1 MSDTE
6 RQRRALQLCDA
17 ALAQPGT
24 RRETFLVEACAG
36 DPALRHAVDSI
47 LGAVTQAEGFL
58 ERDTSELIATAR
70 VGSTIGRYTL
80 VSVLGAGGMG
90 IVYLAERREA
100 GYAQRV
106 AIKLVRAN
114 LAARELLARFESER
128 RVLAGLNHP
137 YIAGLIDAGTTDQ
150 GVPYLVMEYVEGT
163 PIDRYCDERRLDV
176 PARVRLLI
184 KVSMAVQA
192 AHQSLVI
199 HRDLKPNNVL
209 ITADGLPKL
218 LDFGIA
224 KLTLPADS
232 DSPDT
237 GAATLFGQRALTP
250 NYASPEQILEG
261 RITTASDVYS
271 LGVMAYELLSGELPY
286 LLDTSSQRALIRATE
301 TLSVPRPSL
310 RASQSRSS
318 GKLAVTAAE
327 RGTTPNRLL
336 SALAGDLDNILLMAL
351 RQEPERRYTTAAQF
365 AEDLA
370 RYLDRRPVAARSDR
384 LGYRTARLL
393 RRHWLPASASA
404 AVMISLIAG
413 VISFAWQADQARHE
427 RDRTQQVNNFLQSIL
442 TEADPYAA
450 GADASIRDVLRKAD
464 GMIADRFAQAPDL
477 EASIRRTVGYT
488 QLGLLD
494 LDAAESNLSRAHAL
508 NLQLYG
514 YRDQRS
520 LQTRADLAWTAFR
533 QGDLAAA
540 GAGYEIV
547 ASQLHPQLPASFR
560 ATILNDHGVVL
571 LELGDYARAA
581 ALFREVLAMQP
592 VLDLGPAQHASTA
605 NNIAAAYHDLGDA
618 AQAEHWYRESIA
630 IGRAQPGADSDPNL
644 AIHLNN
650 LAVLLRDEHHADEAL
665 ALFREALEIR
675 INALGLEHGFTGYSR
690 LQLGRQL
697 LDMDALE
704 PARAQIVTGLEI
716 SRATLPQSSP
726 QVLLA
731 RALAARLAIRDGDES
746 FAIAELEAAARA
758 AADSGYTSL
767 EGLFTTWRDKA
778 LETALPPGQGMVP
791 AR

>member
-1 MSDTE
+1 MTDTE

-17 ALAQPGT
+17 ALAQAGT
-24 RRETFLVEACAG
+24 QREAFLAEACAG

-58 ERDTSELIATAR
+58 DRDASALAANAR

-80 VSVLGAGGMG
+80 ISVLGSGGMG
-90 IVYLAERREA
+90 TVYLAERREA

-128 RVLAGLNHP
+128 RILAGLNHP

-163 PIDRYCDERRLDV
+163 PIDRYCDERQLDI
-176 PARVRLLI
+176 PSRIRLLI

-224 KLTLPADS
+224 KLTLPADA

-237 GAATLFGQRALTP
+237 GATTLFGQRALTP

-301 TLSVPRPSL
+301 TLSVPRPSV
-310 RASQSRSS
+310 RARQARAS
-318 GKLAVTAAE
+318 GKLAVIATG
-327 RGTTPNRLL
+327 RGTTPKRLL

-370 RYLDRRPVAARSDR
+370 RYLDRRPVAARSDSF
-384 LGYRTARLL
+384 GYRTGRLL
-393 RRHWLPASASA
+393 RRHWLPASAA
-404 AVMISLIAG
+404 TAVLISLIAG
-413 VISFAWQADQARHE
+413 VISFAWQADQARQE
-427 RDRTQQVNNFLQSIL
+427 RDRTLQVNDFLQTIL
-442 TEADPYAA
+442 TEADPYTA

-477 EASIRRTVGYT
+477 EAAIRRTVGYT

-494 LDAAESNLSRAHAL
+494 LDAAGSNLSRAHAL

-514 YRDQRS
+514 HRDQRS

-533 QGDLAAA
+533 RGDMTAARE
-540 GAGYEIV
+540 GYEIV
-547 ASQLHPQLPASFR
+547 IAELHPGLSADFR
-560 ATILNDHGVVL
+560 ATIMNDYGVVL
-571 LELGDYARAA
+571 IDLGDYAQAA

-592 VLDLGPAQHASTA
+592 VLDMGPAQHASTA

-630 IGRAQPGADSDPNL
+630 IGRAQPGADNDPNL

-650 LAVLLRDEHHADEAL
+650 LAVLLRDGGYADEAL
-665 ALFREALEIR
+665 ALFREALEVR
-675 INALGLEHGFTGYSR
+675 INALGPDHGFTGYSR
-690 LQLGRQL
+690 LQLGRQM

-726 QVLLA
+726 QVLLG
-731 RALAARLAIRDGDES
+731 RALAARLALHDGDGT
-746 FAIAELEAAARA
+746 FAIAELEAIARA
-758 AADSGYTSL
+758 AADGGYGGL
-767 EGLFTTWRDKA
+767 ESLFTTWHDQA
-778 LETALPPGQGMVP
+778 LEAALSPGQGVAP